1 MQQIRGEN
9 VLTLKSQ
16 SQTRWS
22 CGHVP
27 SLALKNRLVSVLQT
41 SLKIEEPTPKATAE
55 CNGLIASLCD
65 FQFVLTLLTL
75 EVILRGTDAL
85 SRFLQSVDMD
95 VFLARKTANGM
106 VSTLKVLKNDRDFLL
121 LWALAEK
128 LAE

>member
-22 CGHVP
+22 CTHDAA
-27 SLALKNRLVSVLQT
+27 LALKNRLVSSFKL
-41 SLKIEEPTPKATAE
+41 LKIEEPTPKATAE